1 VSVVLPRAMTVQTV
15 GGAHR
20 RDFGQRW
27 KVIQATIASVGRMTM
42 FRKLIVVSLTLLLP
56 ACAAPQTKQ
65 ETGTSYVGA
74 GAATGALV
82 GPAISQEHGGV
93 WWGTAAGALL
103 GGIAGNM
110 IAAYM
115 DRLEADS
122 RAAITGSGVAIARVQ
137 QAETDVLTM
146 TIKPVVFFAPSS
158 AVIKPGA
165 YPAVDK
171 IAGVLI
177 KYPQTMVRVEG
188 HTDEAGTEGANMQ
201 LSLARAEAL
210 KNIFVQRGVNPTRIQ
225 TLGFGEAQPI
235 SSNIA
240 QNRRVV
246 ITLIPIQQG

>member
-1 VSVVLPRAMTVQTV
+1 
-15 GGAHR
+15 
-20 RDFGQRW
+20 
-27 KVIQATIASVGRMTM
+27 MTM
-42 FRKLIVVSLTLLLP
+42 FRKLIVVFLPLLLV

-65 ETGTSYVGA
+65 ETGTSVGA
-74 GAATGALV
+74 GVATGALI

-110 IAAYM
+110 IGAYM

-137 QAETDVLTM
+137 QAETDILTM
-146 TIKPVVFFAPSS
+146 TIKPAVFFAARS

-165 YPAVDK
+165 YPAVDR

-235 SSNIA
+235 SSNRA